1 MKNQP
6 TKDQLIANLLIKKV
20 PWSTITEV
28 LQAGNSRISRVSKQL
43 KQNVTKIESAPMG
56 RPPKVNPQVVQTVEM
71 ETLRD
76 PTIGGVALSQIILQS
91 LGISLS
97 KTTINTIR
105 GELKFN
111 YTSPRRRPF
120 LTDIHISNRLSFCH
134 EQLLGKINWEDCVV
148 LSDESR
154 FCIRDDSRRIWIK
167 RGVYNENTF
176 INEKKYNTGIMV
188 WGAIGKNWRSPLI
201 LVKGKLNSDGY
212 IDFLQKNDIFTSLNN
227 FYGEKN
233 YFFEQDGAPCHRSK
247 KTINWL
253 TNQNVNLIENWPA
266 NSPDLSCIE
275 QVWAILE
282 AKIQKY
288 KISSL
293 KDLYECLQKEWFS
306 IPTEKLNNLISQT
319 PNRFQ
324 LCINENG
331 KPIGHKL
338 YTLKKNDKNNLNN
351 SFIQNSNYD
360 NNFTPILKIPLNRK
374 LDNELC
380 KTITQ
385 KLLENE
391 QLPYILKIDNEKY
404 LMESYKV
411 VIKHHLSV
419 QL

>member
-247 KTINWL
+247 
-253 TNQNVNLIENWPA
+253 
-266 NSPDLSCIE
+266 
-275 QVWAILE
+275 
-282 AKIQKY
+282 
-288 KISSL
+288 
-293 KDLYECLQKEWFS
+293 
-306 IPTEKLNNLISQT
+306 
-319 PNRFQ
+319 
-324 LCINENG
+324 
-331 KPIGHKL
+331 
-338 YTLKKNDKNNLNN
+338 
-351 SFIQNSNYD
+351 
-360 NNFTPILKIPLNRK
+360 
-374 LDNELC
+374 
-380 KTITQ
+380 
-385 KLLENE
+385 
-391 QLPYILKIDNEKY
+391 
-404 LMESYKV
+404 
-411 VIKHHLSV
+411 
-419 QL
+419 